1 MPKKKNVVEGRNQR
15 ERIKI
20 RKNLGSLRSLTVQPS
35 TRKRYDLA
43 LDLFFQW
50 LKEEGLSLPRQKGQV
65 DSLVSE
71 HLEKLWSTGEG
82 RSRANDTLAALQD
95 FDPQLKHRLQLSWRL
110 LKAWSTTEIPNRAP
124 PLPVEALHAMVGY
137 SICQGSP
144 DFGLSLLIAFF
155 GLLRTGEILALTN
168 GDITMA
174 SSWQP
179 AVLALG
185 LTKGGKRTGASESV
199 TLSAVEVLRPL
210 YQWKVTH
217 KRSSRL
223 TQAPHLWRKQFSDTI
238 EALGWSE
245 FHFRPYSLRRG
256 GATFWFGRHAN
267 FDRLLQLGRW
277 QAIKSARVYLNDGLA
292 MMASLNLP
300 WKKAKPFLKTY
311 QTTVRNFQTTA

>member
-1 MPKKKNVVEGRNQR
+1 MPKKKNVVEGRSQQ
-15 ERIKI
+15 ERIKV
-20 RKNLGSLRSLTVQPS
+20 RKTLGSLKSLTVQPS

-43 LDLFFQW
+43 LERFFQW
-50 LKEEGLSLPRQKGQV
+50 LREENLTLPRQKGQL
-65 DSLVSE
+65 DGLVSDY
-71 HLEKLWSTGEG
+71 LEKLWSTGEG

-95 FDPQLKHRLQLSWRL
+95 FDPQLKHRLQGSWRL

-124 PLPVEALHAMVGY
+124 PLPVEALYAMVGY

-144 DFGLSLLIAFF
+144 DFGLSLLVAFF

-168 GDITMA
+168 KDITMV
-174 SSWQP
+174 SNSQP
-179 AVLALG
+179 AVVSLG

-210 YQWKVTH
+210 YQWKITH
-217 KRSSRL
+217 NRGSRL
-223 TQAPHLWRKQFSDTI
+223 THAPHLWRKQFSDTLVG
-238 EALGWSE
+238 LGWSE
-245 FHFRPYSLRRG
+245 FGFRPYSLRRG
-256 GATFWFGRHAN
+256 GATFWFGHHAN

-311 QTTVRNFQTTA
+311 QTTVRNSQTTA